1 MSSSQKCQTPKK
13 KNVKLFLFLSS
24 THWVSTWW
32 DGDKGAK
39 YKSVMMERI
48 KVHYGTMP
56 WNNVPNNI
64 SSASDML
71 YTYMT
76 KENISPLVLFPFT
89 FSFISKLLLFVCL
102 LLGFDSELITSCD
115 AVICSLWCR
124 LRWPNFHLGI
134 FPAVF
139 YWFSAS
145 KSLEQVNR
153 RALQLEWNLDLSA
166 LLLRNLISI

>member
-1 MSSSQKCQTPKK
+1 MC
-13 KNVKLFLFLSS
+13 
-24 THWVSTWW
+24 TWW
-32 DGDKGAK
+32 NGDKRAK
-39 YKSVMMERI
+39 YKSVMMGRI
-48 KVHYGTMP
+48 TKFIMDIMP

-64 SSASDML
+64 SSASDTP
-71 YTYMT
+71 YTHMI
-76 KENISPLVLFPFT
+76 KENISSLVVFAFT
-89 FSFISKLLLFVCL
+89 FSFASKLLLFVCL
-102 LLGFDSELITSCD
+102 PLGFDSELITSCD

-153 RALQLEWNLDLSA
+153 RALQLEWNLDLST
-166 LLLRNLISI
+166 LLLRDLISIWFHSKLC